1 MSLLD
6 FLFLSVMDV
15 FGKAAL
21 ALANADNSAG
31 TVPAPRLHEALHAA
45 VDSSTEFGDRGIEF
59 CSQSLGAALAKL
71 TSVATAIQNGEFDF
85 DGSREEKAVPPILLR
100 AEEVKAEI
108 REATGTSTGGGTS
121 LHPGVHDRKELFV
134 LGNSFFCPEK
144 NSMSDFLLAC
154 PLLLIPTHSTLFV
167 PYSSYPQYRI
177 PLVNH
182 GLQGI

>member
-108 REATGTSTGGGTS
+108 REATGTSTGGGG
-121 LHPGVHDRKELFV
+121 LHYIQGSMTGKNYLF
-134 LGNSFFCPEK
+134 
-144 NSMSDFLLAC
+144 LA
-154 PLLLIPTHSTLFV
+154 IAFFV
-167 PYSSYPQYRI
+167 PKKTACLI
-177 PLVNH
+177 FF
-182 GLQGI
+182 

>member
-108 REATGTSTGGGTS
+108 REATGTSTGWG
-121 LHPGVHDRKELFV
+121 LHYIQGSMTGKNYLF
-134 LGNSFFCPEK
+134 
-144 NSMSDFLLAC
+144 LA
-154 PLLLIPTHSTLFV
+154 IAFFV
-167 PYSSYPQYRI
+167 PKKTACLIFS
-177 PLVNH
+177 
-182 GLQGI
+182 